1 MPRYSK
7 SVLLVDDNPADRA
20 LFGRDLSRLG
30 FDVILTG
37 SADEAMAAIV
47 GGNIGCLVTDQV
59 MSVPGQEL
67 ANLASGVRSDLC
79 VVFLSGASGPREPI
93 PAGTVFITKDDRA
106 GLRNAVIQCME
117 PWRLDHPPHD

>member
-7 SVLLVDDNPADRA
+7 SVLLVDDNPADRT

-47 GGNIGCLVTDQV
+47 AGNIGCLVTDQV
-59 MSVPGQEL
+59 MTVPGQEL
-67 ANLASGVRSDLC
+67 ASLASGVRADLGILC
-79 VVFLSGASGPREPI
+79 SCRVLWARGNPSRPALYLFNDGVSQACTVIFLGMHETLAP
-93 PAGTVFITKDDRA
+93 
-106 GLRNAVIQCME
+106 
-117 PWRLDHPPHD
+117 

>member
-20 LFGRDLSRLG
+20 LFARDLSRLG
-30 FDVILTG
+30 FDVLQTG

-47 GGNIGCLVTDQV
+47 GGKVGCLVTDQV

-67 ANLASGVRSDLC
+67 ASLAAGVRADLR
-79 VVFLSGASGPREPI
+79 VIFLSGAAHPREPI
-93 PAGTVFITKDDRA
+93 PAGAVFVQKDDRPK
-106 GLRNAVIQCME
+106 LRGAVVECMK
-117 PWRLDHPPHD
+117 PWLVDSTS